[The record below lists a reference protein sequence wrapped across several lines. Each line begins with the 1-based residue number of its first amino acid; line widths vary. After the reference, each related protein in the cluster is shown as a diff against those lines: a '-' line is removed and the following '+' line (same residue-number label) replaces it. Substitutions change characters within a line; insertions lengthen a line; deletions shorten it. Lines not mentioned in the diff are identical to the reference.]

1 MPFWAPAKYFDL
13 YPKDKLDISAE
24 PADDW
29 DDIPEIAMSKR
40 FKAFGFELGRENDS
54 LRRAYTQAYH
64 ACISFIDA
72 QFNVL
77 FDSLRKNGLWENTI
91 IVLTSDHGY
100 HLGEHFMWGKV
111 TLFEECAR
119 VPLIMRVPGYKSA
132 GETTEGLVEL
142 IDCYPTLAIRTKRW
156 RYAEWGGQK
165 DCELY
170 YLKEDPSEHSNLAA
184 NPKFRKKLEEMRVL
198 LADVRA
204 KASTKGT
211 S

>member
-1 MPFWAPAKYFDL
+1 
-13 YPKDKLDISAE
+13 
-24 PADDW
+24 
-29 DDIPEIAMSKR
+29 
-40 FKAFGFELGRENDS
+40 
-54 LRRAYTQAYH
+54 
-64 ACISFIDA
+64 
-72 QFNVL
+72 
-77 FDSLRKNGLWENTI
+77 
-91 IVLTSDHGY
+91 
-100 HLGEHFMWGKV
+100 MWGKV

-142 IDCYPTLAIRTKRW
+142 VDCYPTLAELCGVNTAGYIQGESFAALLKNPSGQGKPAAYTVVSRGRQLGRSIRTKRW
-156 RYAEWGGQK
+156 RYAEWGGK
-165 DCELY
+165 ENCELY
-170 YLKEDPSEHSNLAA
+170 YLKEDPSEHSNLAE